1 MKCTLENDGN
11 LRLLDPWGRE
21 KWSSGTGGKGNAS
34 SELLIQD
41 DGNVVI
47 NTDGKAIWSTNTAQ
61 APEAPVT
68 TTPGVPAPET
78 VSAPSL
84 FETTDLTLIQG
95 TGSSSS

>member
-34 SELLIQD
+34 SQLLIQD

-47 NTDGKAIWSTNTAQ
+47 NTDGKAVWSTNMAQ
-61 APEAPVT
+61 APEAPAT
-68 TTPGVPAPET
+68 ATPGVPSEQR
-78 VSAPSL
+78 VSYVSFKKANKI
-84 FETTDLTLIQG
+84 DKIKQKIK
-95 TGSSSS
+95 